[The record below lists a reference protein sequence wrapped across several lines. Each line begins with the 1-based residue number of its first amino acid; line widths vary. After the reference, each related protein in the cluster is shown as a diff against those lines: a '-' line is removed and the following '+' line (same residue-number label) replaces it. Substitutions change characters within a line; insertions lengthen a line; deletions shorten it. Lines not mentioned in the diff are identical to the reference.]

1 MKKYEVMY
9 ILRSDLD
16 AEAIK
21 KEVADVEA
29 IFKNNGSEVLETKEW
44 GFRDL
49 AYEIKGNKKRQNADD
64 PCYEAVKDKGVEY
77 LLEVE
82 QIHKGTCRDYDN
94 QHHRMVPH
102 GIRPCL
108 KSRDF

>member
-49 AYEIKGNKKRQNADD
+49 AYEIKGIK
-64 PCYEAVKDKGVEY
+64 
-77 LLEVE
+77 
-82 QIHKGTCRDYDN
+82 
-94 QHHRMVPH
+94 
-102 GIRPCL
+102 
-108 KSRDF
+108 

>member
-16 AEAIK
+16 ADAIK
-21 KEVADVEA
+21 KEVADVDA

-49 AYEIKGNKKRQNADD
+49 AYEIKGNKKGYYVWMNVNA
-64 PCYEAVKDKGVEY
+64 
-77 LLEVE
+77 EVAAINE
-82 QIHKGTCRDYDN
+82 FNRLANISEKL
-94 QHHRMVPH
+94 
-102 GIRPCL
+102 IRHIVVV
-108 KSRDF
+108 DGE